1 MILTRE
7 RWPIYR
13 LETFFRISFV
23 VTLLTSQLISFF
35 KLRVYRRKNRKD
47 RSFQVLLGQDGIEQ
61 LRAIFAE
68 APDFKVQFAELFYI
82 KQCQNVL
89 RKFRKYCSGKVP
101 WKIPMKK
108 FILDLK
114 LCSSSTCRSSQIILL
129 NFQVK
134 LLWLAVL

>member
-13 LETFFRISFV
+13 LETFFSISFV

-47 RSFQVLLGQDGIEQ
+47 RFFQVVLGQGGIEQ

-68 APDFKVQFAELFYI
+68 APDFKVQFAELFYF
-82 KQCQNVL
+82 KLCQNVL
-89 RKFRKYCSGKVP
+89 RKFRKYFSGKVP